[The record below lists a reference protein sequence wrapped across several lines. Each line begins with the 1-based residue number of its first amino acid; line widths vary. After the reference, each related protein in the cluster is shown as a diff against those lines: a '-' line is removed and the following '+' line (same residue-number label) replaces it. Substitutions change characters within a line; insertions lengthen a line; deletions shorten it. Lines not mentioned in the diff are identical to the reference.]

1 MISNHAVPLP
11 EDLSYCMDQ
20 MLEWGHSMDY
30 EWFSDVVGMLSFTV
44 EDGIPVNK
52 RSIIKDAIEIKMKV
66 LIHTYIGVHEPL
78 AYLLKEE
85 WKVFFDTLWETT
97 TQDFQL
103 LTDSSTQ
110 YMNLRLSQ
118 QNLGAFQAVVQ
129 PVVPRS
135 NDSTN

>member
-1 MISNHAVPLP
+1 VK
-11 EDLSYCMDQ
+11 
-20 MLEWGHSMDY
+20 
-30 EWFSDVVGMLSFTV
+30 
-44 EDGIPVNK
+44 DGIPVNK
-52 RSIIKDAIEIKMKV
+52 KGIVRDAIEIKMEV

-103 LTDSSTQ
+103 LTASSTQ